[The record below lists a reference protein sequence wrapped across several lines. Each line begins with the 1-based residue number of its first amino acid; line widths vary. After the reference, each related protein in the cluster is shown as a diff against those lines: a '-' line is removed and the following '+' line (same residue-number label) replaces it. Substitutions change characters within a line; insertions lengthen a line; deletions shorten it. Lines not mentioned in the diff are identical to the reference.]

1 MLEKQV
7 SRGKKLDL
15 TMGSNFSDGWNE
27 VTEKKSSN
35 TSTQILLPKEHQL
48 VFTREKR
55 RGKVVTLVGRFS
67 LSKEDITALLKLL
80 KKKLGVGGAYKEPWM
95 EFQGELQDKLRDLL
109 LKEDYRFKR

>member
-1 MLEKQV
+1 M

-15 TMGSNFSDGWNE
+15 NLGAHFDNDWNE
-27 VTEKKSSN
+27 VTTKQVTAKLD
-35 TSTQILLPKEHQL
+35 IIFPKEHQL

-67 LSKEDITALLKLL
+67 LSKEDTSSLLKCL

-95 EFQGELQDKLRDLL
+95 EFQGEVKDKLRVLL
-109 LKEDYRFKR
+109 LEEDFRFKS